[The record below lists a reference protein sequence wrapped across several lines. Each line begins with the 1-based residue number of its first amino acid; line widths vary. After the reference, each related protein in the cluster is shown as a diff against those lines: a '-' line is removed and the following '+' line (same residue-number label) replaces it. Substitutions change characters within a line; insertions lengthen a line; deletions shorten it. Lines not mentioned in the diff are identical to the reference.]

1 MGLFICV
8 LVLLLLGLMFGLRRW
23 RVRYRLPPG
32 PPSCPLIGHL
42 HLLEAEAPYQSLAS
56 LADKW
61 GKVFSLRLESVVRNF
76 VGKLYLEDVRENVI

>member
-1 MGLFICV
+1 MGLLICV
-8 LVLLLLGLMFGLRRW
+8 LILLLLGLMFGLRRCR
-23 RVRYRLPPG
+23 RVRYRLPTG

-76 VGKLYLEDVRENVI
+76 VGKLYFY